1 MRRKAQ
7 CPHYGIILEV
17 RGRTRLELRGL
28 EYVGE
33 YVLRVFQPSLQ
44 LKETVVDRRGRMERE
59 GKKRGIKT
67 NGARAADVVPRAV
80 DPVRRRGKP

>member
-1 MRRKAQ
+1 MSASMF
-7 CPHYGIILEV
+7 Y
-17 RGRTRLELRGL
+17 
-28 EYVGE
+28 EYSSHL
-33 YVLRVFQPSLQ
+33 YNSR
-44 LKETVVDRRGRMERE
+44 ETVVDRRGRMERE